1 MDDMTEELIDRFGD
15 IPKKVQQLLHIAA
28 LKGLAHSAYVT
39 SLEQKGQDY
48 RFTMYERAKIDPQ
61 KIPALLKAYGGRLV
75 FRAEEPPFFLYQK
88 KGRSGK
94 ETGED
99 VLQLMRKILE
109 DIRGLRLDTA
119 EAGK

>member
-1 MDDMTEELIDRFGD
+1 
-15 IPKKVQQLLHIAA
+15 
-28 LKGLAHSAYVT
+28 
-39 SLEQKGQDY
+39 
-48 RFTMYERAKIDPQ
+48 MYERAKIDPQ

-75 FRAEEPPFFLYQK
+75 FRAEEPSFFLYQK
-88 KGRSGK
+88 KRRSGK

-109 DIRGLRLDTA
+109 DIRGLRQDTA